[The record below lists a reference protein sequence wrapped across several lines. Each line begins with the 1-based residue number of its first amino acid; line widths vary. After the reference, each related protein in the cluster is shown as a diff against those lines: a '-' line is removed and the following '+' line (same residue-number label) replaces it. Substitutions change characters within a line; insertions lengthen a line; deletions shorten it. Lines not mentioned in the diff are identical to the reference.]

1 MQEAGCGLWF
11 GLSVIQSGEGRE
23 RPKFF
28 FFFFL
33 IPLQSLVFLIGPLT
47 NVEFRQSEATAT
59 HWPHEKPGAAIKRG
73 VGMVEAE

>member
-1 MQEAGCGLWF
+1 MQEAVWF

-28 FFFFL
+28 FFFSLDAFL
-33 IPLQSLVFLIGPLT
+33 WCLVFLIGPLT
-47 NVEFRQSEATAT
+47 IVEFHQSEATAT
-59 HWPHEKPGAAIKRG
+59 HWSREKSGVARKRG